1 MAVLDEIVGGTIE
14 VGGESEGLSGRLGSV
29 LVETEEGVNGL
40 FDSDG
45 DVVPPK
51 GWSPRAKD
59 YEQRL
64 VNLMVRHPIEQ
75 NVQGT
80 GGFYEARNIVRDKM
94 PLKQYRRYA
103 EKEGARVAGLSSAQK
118 QEMGVVEFERGEVL
132 FEEAEA
138 EKLEVRDESAK
149 ENKIRN

>member
-1 MAVLDEIVGGTIE
+1 M
-14 VGGESEGLSGRLGSV
+14 
-29 LVETEEGVNGL
+29 
-40 FDSDG
+40 
-45 DVVPPK
+45 PPK

-118 QEMGVVEFERGEVL
+118 QEMVWFCLVSSGKRSLIHRLYMVQ
-132 FEEAEA
+132 
-138 EKLEVRDESAK
+138 
-149 ENKIRN
+149 I